1 MLMCGSRW
9 VKTGNGQSFA
19 DSVGVKEPPM
29 TLEESVN
36 GVLEQVCH
44 PLLPFSKLLFWH
56 WPSPL
61 EKVFAIWMLDRYC
74 N

>member
-44 PLLPFSKLLFWH
+44 SLLPFS
-56 WPSPL
+56 
-61 EKVFAIWMLDRYC
+61 
-74 N
+74 